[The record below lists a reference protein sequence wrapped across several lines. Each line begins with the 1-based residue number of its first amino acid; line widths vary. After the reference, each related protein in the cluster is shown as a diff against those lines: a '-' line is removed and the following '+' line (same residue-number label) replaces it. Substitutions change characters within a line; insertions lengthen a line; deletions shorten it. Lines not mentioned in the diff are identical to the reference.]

1 MHYYSKPVFISAVQL
16 RHLYR
21 RNPYNYEMM
30 LARLNCLQGA
40 IQPHFRL
47 ATRAFTISAA
57 THEKALP
64 PRRKITDNEITE
76 SFLRGTGPGGQKI
89 NKTSCA
95 VQLKHLATG
104 IVVKSQHTRSREQ
117 NRKYARLLLGE
128 KLDELEKGEDSRT
141 AIKTERARV
150 KKASANKKTK
160 RKYKKLDEAKAA
172 ADGVESMDEGDEADA
187 ASIDLDAVSEQS
199 PEPSQSEDISTPGKA
214 S

>member
-1 MHYYSKPVFISAVQL
+1 
-16 RHLYR
+16 
-21 RNPYNYEMM
+21 MM
-30 LARLNCLQGA
+30 LARWTYFQGA
-40 IQPHFRL
+40 IQSHFRL
-47 ATRAFTISAA
+47 ATRAFTTSAA

-64 PRRKITDNEITE
+64 PRRKILDNEITE

-150 KKASANKKTK
+150 KKASANKKSK

-172 ADGVESMDEGDEADA
+172 ADGNESVDEGDA
-187 ASIDLDAVSEQS
+187 ALEGLNAASEQS
-199 PEPSQSEDISTPGKA
+199 PWPSQSNDVSTPKK
-214 S
+214 SS